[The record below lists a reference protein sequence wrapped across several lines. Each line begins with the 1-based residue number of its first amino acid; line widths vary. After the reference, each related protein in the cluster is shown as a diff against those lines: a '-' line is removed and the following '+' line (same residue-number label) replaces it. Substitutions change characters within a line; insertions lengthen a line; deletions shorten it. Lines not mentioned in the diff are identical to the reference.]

1 MKVIGRSYGT
11 FNDAGY
17 SEGYIVQLNTN
28 ELHQL
33 GTLVRVLSGKA
44 DNDLLA
50 SNREFDLTQA
60 LKAITAFAEIKYS
73 VNELQGIL
81 KKLDESLMPN
91 EPHV

>member
-17 SEGYIVQLNTN
+17 SEGYIVQLSMD

-33 GTLVRVLSGKA
+33 GALVRVLSGEGS
-44 DNDLLA
+44 NDLMTP
-50 SNREFDLTQA
+50 SREFDLTQA

-73 VNELQGIL
+73 VNELQDIL

-91 EPHV
+91 EPR